1 MRPLFPMGH
10 TFDTPSLSGVERIG
24 SESKRS
30 RRSKCASRTPS
41 STMRLLLIEDN
52 FDFVESLT
60 ELLAKNRTTR
70 FVVRATN
77 TLHQG
82 LRAASRGD
90 FDAVLLDLS
99 LPDSAGGETFRKVR
113 ANVPDLPVIILS
125 GNGDEDLA
133 FQLVHEGAQ
142 DYFIK
147 GEGDLHLLPR
157 AIRYAIERHRIEQ
170 ALQAERNLLRN
181 VINSLRDM
189 VYVRDLEGC
198 YVVTNLAHARY
209 LGAGQPGD
217 VVGRT
222 PFDFLPAAHA
232 RMLDEDDR
240 RVMETRIPVV
250 DRIES
255 VPASGDH
262 GVRWFSTS
270 KVPLFDATGEVIGVV
285 GCFHDITEQK
295 QAEEA
300 LHASDR
306 QLRALAG
313 KLQTVREEDRTRIA
327 RELHDCLGQHLAVLR
342 MSLGGL
348 FAEKPAPRVIQ
359 RKLSSMGELIDAAI
373 ATVRGI
379 CADLRPPMLDEL
391 GLSAAIEWQAQQF
404 EKRSGLNCRFVADDE
419 IRADTPRST
428 ALYRIAQESLTNV
441 FRHAKANNIEI
452 ELRRLDGHLRLRI
465 RDDGWGIRPEE
476 ITQQTSLGLRGM
488 RERVE
493 TFGGNFEVCGTR
505 GKGTIVTATIPL

>member
-1 MRPLFPMGH
+1 
-10 TFDTPSLSGVERIG
+10 
-24 SESKRS
+24 
-30 RRSKCASRTPS
+30 
-41 STMRLLLIEDN
+41 MRLLLIEDN
-52 FDFVESLT
+52 FEFVETLT
-60 ELLAKNRTTR
+60 ELLARNRTAR

-82 LRAASRGD
+82 LRAAMRGD

-99 LPDSAGGETFRKVR
+99 LPDSSGGETFRKVR
-113 ANVPDLPVIILS
+113 AEVPNLPVIILS

-133 FQLVHEGAQ
+133 LQLVQEGAQ

-170 ALQAERNLLRN
+170 ALQAERNLLRD

-189 VYVRDLEGC
+189 VYVRDLEGG
-198 YVVTNLAHARY
+198 YVVTNSAHARF
-209 LGAGQPGD
+209 LGAAQAAD

-222 PFDFLPAAHA
+222 PFDFLPLDRAAN
-232 RMLDEDDR
+232 LDADDH
-240 RVMETRIPVV
+240 RVMNTRVPVLDRVESIPANGGEEA
-250 DRIES
+250 RC
-255 VPASGDH
+255 
-262 GVRWFSTS
+262 FSTS
-270 KVPLFDATGEVIGVV
+270 KVPLLDASGEVIGVV

-295 QAEEA
+295 EAEEA

-327 RELHDCLGQHLAVLR
+327 RELHDCIGQHLAVLR

-348 FAEKPAPRVIQ
+348 FAEKPPPRAVQ
-359 RKLSSMGELIDAAI
+359 RKLSTMAELIDSAI
-373 ATVRGI
+373 ASVRGI

-391 GLSAAIEWQAQQF
+391 GLSAAIEWQVQQF
-404 EKRSGLNCRFVADDE
+404 QKRSGLDCRFAADGD
-419 IRADTPRST
+419 IRADAARST
-428 ALYRIAQESLTNV
+428 ALYRIVQESLTNV
-441 FRHAKANNIEI
+441 LRHAAARRVEVALTQGEA
-452 ELRRLDGHLRLRI
+452 ELRLTV
-465 RDDGWGIRPEE
+465 RDDGRGIEDEQLR
-476 ITQQTSLGLRGM
+476 QQMSLGLRGM

-493 TFGGNFEVCGTR
+493 TFGGGFEVRGIP
-505 GKGTIVTATIPL
+505 GKGTVVTATVPLH